1 MMALSISRSAAM
13 RKAVMLALG
22 ASLLLTPA
30 QAVEPSE
37 ILDDPVLE
45 SRARELSKGLRC
57 LVCRN
62 QSIDDSDASLAK
74 DLRVVV
80 RERLVSGDS
89 DEEVLDFVVD
99 RYGEYVLLK
108 PRFTL
113 GNALLYLGG
122 PLLLIVGGF
131 SFWRMTRKPAQDAET
146 AKAPEPLSDDEKRK
160 LDALIGKNG

>member
-1 MMALSISRSAAM
+1 MKRSPKSQTVTA
-13 RKAVMLALG
+13 RKGVVLAL
-22 ASLLLTPA
+22 AAALLFTPA
-30 QAVEPSE
+30 HAVEPSE

-74 DLRVVV
+74 DLRVIV
-80 RERLVSGDS
+80 RERLVAGDS
-89 DEEVLDFVVD
+89 DEDVLEFVVD

-108 PRFTL
+108 PKFTL

-122 PLLLIVGGF
+122 PLLFVIGGF
-131 SFWRMTRKPAQDAET
+131 GFWRMTRKPAEAVQT
-146 AKAPEPLSDDEKRK
+146 ASAPEPLSEDEKRK
-160 LDALIGKNG
+160 LDALIGKRG

>member
-1 MMALSISRSAAM
+1 MIVQLRS
-13 RKAVMLALG
+13 LALAIAATATMLG
-22 ASLLLTPA
+22 PVHG
-30 QAVEPSE
+30 VEPDE

-80 RERLVSGDS
+80 RERLVAGDS
-89 DEEVLDFVVD
+89 DPEVLEFVVD

-108 PRFTL
+108 PRFTI
-113 GNALLYLGG
+113 GNAALYLGG
-122 PLLLIVGGF
+122 PVLLLVGGF
-131 SFWRMTRKPAQDAET
+131 AFWRMTRTKKSDAPAKVPT
-146 AKAPEPLSDDEKRK
+146 PLSEDEQRK
-160 LDALIGKNG
+160 LNALVGGSD